1 MSQVKLTLIADA
13 IQSIKMEVEFLN
25 QWLKVPSLWKALSKQ
40 YTQLWEVK
48 PERFTSALCKIA
60 GHSTKLESSNITG
73 IFSVEKN
80 RDKYLFFAHKNK
92 DPPSYPH
99 FYNEKEKWKKIDE
112 LDERMLQQYLS
123 RIERATGRTT
133 KKRRMDHL
141 ETELEIQQQQQ
152 N

>member
-25 QWLKVPSLWKALSKQ
+25 QWLKAPSLWKALSKQ

-48 PERFTSALCKIA
+48 TERFTSALCKIA

-80 RDKYLFFAHKNK
+80 KDKYLFFAHKKNTLLPFLIFTIK
-92 DPPSYPH
+92 NY
-99 FYNEKEKWKKIDE
+99 
-112 LDERMLQQYLS
+112 
-123 RIERATGRTT
+123 
-133 KKRRMDHL
+133 
-141 ETELEIQQQQQ
+141 
-152 N
+152 